1 MCYLIQRT
9 NYLSSINDE
18 IDPSLINNDE
28 YNIIDTQLNL
38 FVDPNTIRII
48 NSLNDPNEE
57 FAYVIG
63 ICISLIGIYYFI
75 NETIKSVST

>member
-9 NYLSSINDE
+9 NYLSPINDE

-48 NSLNDPNEE
+48 NSLNE
-57 FAYVIG
+57 
-63 ICISLIGIYYFI
+63 
-75 NETIKSVST
+75 